1 MSDIKIKR
9 REFLKAGGVS
19 VIAAGVGLNSAGAQ
33 AQQSPG
39 KHDQGEMPMLA
50 TQISQNAPIP
60 SAKGPRVVV
69 VGGGWSGLTMAKYL
83 KKNYRD
89 FDVVLVEK
97 KAGFVSCPLS
107 NLWLADQV
115 SLEFLSHSYNEAA
128 SNNDYLFF
136 NATVIG
142 ADRESRK
149 LFTDQGTIDY
159 HYLVLAPGIDYDY
172 ARMGVEDPA
181 QVQMLQMSYPGG
193 FKGLSEILA
202 IKHKLLA
209 FEGGDFLMTV
219 PSGNYRCMAAPYER
233 ACMAA
238 AIFKKRGIK
247 ARIHLLDMNPAIR
260 IKRDGFTRAWETF
273 YEDIIHYESSVEV
286 SAIDPENRR
295 LETDFDEYKFDDA
308 IIYPPIRASR
318 LIEALGLV
326 DPISPQKEAN
336 IDPFKYNI
344 IGDEH
349 VYVTGDSRS
358 QPFSKSGNT
367 ANSEAR
373 YVAELIAAH
382 AQGREINW
390 RSPQTMCFSGVTI
403 DPVESM
409 SIISSYRFDENEQ
422 RFEFTRVHPIEE
434 WSTTSGQAGF
444 AWAEGMFK
452 DMFYI

>member
-1 MSDIKIKR
+1 MKR
-9 REFLKAGGVS
+9 RDFLKASGVS
-19 VIAAGVGLNSAGAQ
+19 AIAASTGLNSGAAQ
-33 AQQSPG
+33 AQG
-39 KHDQGEMPMLA
+39 AHIKMPMLA
-50 TQISQNAPIP
+50 SQISRSVPLP
-60 SAKGPRVVV
+60 PAKGPRVVV

-83 KKNYRD
+83 KRNYRN
-89 FDVVLVEK
+89 FDVVLIEK

-115 SLEFLSHSYNEAA
+115 NLEFLSHSYYEAA
-128 SNNDYLFF
+128 GNNDYLFL

-149 LFTDQGTIDY
+149 LFTDEGFIEY

-172 ARMGVEDPA
+172 SRIGVEDPA
-181 QVQMLQMSYPGG
+181 QVQVLQNSYPAG

-202 IKHKLLA
+202 IKHKLQA

-247 ARIHLLDMNPAIR
+247 ARIHLLDMNPNVR
-260 IKRDGFTRAWETF
+260 IKRDGFMRAWETF
-273 YEDIIHYESSVEV
+273 YSDIIHYESSVEV
-286 SAIDPENRR
+286 SSIDLENRR
-295 LETDFDEYKFDDA
+295 LETDFDEYEFDDA
-308 IIYPPIRASR
+308 IIYPPVRASR
-318 LIEALGLV
+318 LIESLDLL
-326 DPISPQKEAN
+326 DPKSPQKEAH
-336 IDPFKYNI
+336 IHPFKYHI

-367 ANSEAR
+367 ANSEAKF
-373 YVAELIAAH
+373 VAELIAAH
-382 AQGREINW
+382 VQGRDINW

-409 SIISSYRFDENEQ
+409 SIISSYRFDEEEQ
-422 RFEFTRVHPIEE
+422 RFQFTRVHPIEE
-434 WSTTSGQAGF
+434 WSSTSGQAGF

-452 DMFYI
+452 DMFYT

>member
-1 MSDIKIKR
+1 MSNSKMKR
-9 REFLKAGGVS
+9 RDFLKAGGVS
-19 VIAAGVGLNSAGAQ
+19 AIAAGTGLGSVNAQ
-33 AQQSPG
+33 SQETEGMA
-39 KHDQGEMPMLA
+39 PML
-50 TQISQNAPIP
+50 TSQISQGAPLP
-60 SAKGPRVVV
+60 AAKGPRVVV

-83 KKNYRD
+83 KRNKPD
-89 FDVVLVEK
+89 FDVILVEK

-107 NLWLADQV
+107 NLWLAGQID
-115 SLEFLSHSYNEAA
+115 LEFLSHSYIEAA
-128 SNNDYLFF
+128 KNNDYIYF

-142 ADRESRK
+142 ADRVSRK
-149 LFTDQGTIDY
+149 LYTDQGYIAYD
-159 HYLVLAPGIDYDY
+159 YLVLAPGIDYDY
-172 ARMGVEDPA
+172 GRMGVEDPA
-181 QVQMLQMSYPGG
+181 QVQMLQTKHPGG
-193 FKGLSEILA
+193 FKGISEILA
-202 IKHKLLA
+202 IKHKLQT

-247 ARIHLLDMNPAIR
+247 ARIQLLDMNPAIR
-260 IKRDGFTRAWETF
+260 IKSDGFARAWET
-273 YEDIIHYESSVEV
+273 YYSNIIQYESSVEV
-286 SAIDPENRR
+286 SAIDPQSGR
-295 LETDFDEYKFDDA
+295 LETDFDEYEFDDA
-308 IIYPPIRASR
+308 IIYPPVRASR
-318 LIEALGLV
+318 LIEALDLV

-336 IDPFKYNI
+336 IDPFKYHVM
-344 IGDEH
+344 GDEH

-367 ANSEAR
+367 ANSEAK

-382 AQGREINW
+382 AQGREIDW

-409 SIISSYRFDENEQ
+409 SIISSYRFDDKEQ

-452 DMFYI
+452 DMFYR

>member
-1 MSDIKIKR
+1 MNKETMKR
-9 REFLKAGGVS
+9 RNFLKIGGASALVAGSGLTG
-19 VIAAGVGLNSAGAQ
+19 ATHAGQSSLNAS
-33 AQQSPG
+33 
-39 KHDQGEMPMLA
+39 MLA
-50 TQISQNAPIP
+50 TQIGQPAALPA
-60 SAKGPRVVV
+60 AKGPRVVV

-83 KKNYRD
+83 KRYNKE

-97 KAGFVSCPLS
+97 KAGFVSCPMS

-115 SLEFLSHSYNEAA
+115 DLEFLSHSYCEAA
-128 SNNDYLFF
+128 TNNDYQFF

-149 LFTDQGTIDY
+149 VFTDEGIIDY

-181 QVQMLQMSYPGG
+181 QVQSLQTHYPGG
-193 FKGLSEILA
+193 FKGISEILS
-202 IKHKLLA
+202 IKHKLHA

-247 ARIHLLDMNPAIR
+247 ARIHLLDMNPGIR
-260 IKRDGFTRAWETF
+260 IKSDGFERAWET
-273 YEDIIHYESSVEV
+273 YYADIIHYESSVEV
-286 SAIDPENRR
+286 SAIDSVTKR
-295 LETDFDEYKFDDA
+295 LETDFDEYTFDDA
-308 IIYPPIRASR
+308 IIYPPVRASR
-318 LIEALGLV
+318 LIEALDLV

-336 IDPFKYNI
+336 IDPFKYHVI
-344 IGDEH
+344 DDEH

-367 ANSEAR
+367 ANSEAK
-373 YVAELIAAH
+373 YVAEVIAAH
-382 AQGREINW
+382 AQGREIDW

-409 SIISSYRFDENEQ
+409 SIISSYQFDENDQ
-422 RFEFTRVHPIEE
+422 RFQFSRVHPIEE

-452 DMFYI
+452 DMFYR